1 MQNPNM
7 QRKPSG
13 EQRNVF
19 DRNYENKAK
28 QIRAK
33 RSRHFETYAQ
43 YLIRLEHFK
52 EGTKPISYPAFAF
65 PTPDND
71 DVIEL
76 PF

>member
-1 MQNPNM
+1 MQNPRVA
-7 QRKPSG
+7 RKPSG

-19 DRNYENKAK
+19 NRNYENKSK
-28 QIRAK
+28 QIRTK
-33 RSRHFETYAQ
+33 RSRHTETFSQ
-43 YLIRLEHFK
+43 YLIRLEHFPG
-52 EGTKPISYPAFAF
+52 GTKPISYPAFAF